1 MTFNVLDITA
11 YLLPEYERRTRE
23 RKLDIAAKIGVSG
36 ACYYRMRKG
45 EGNIGSDATAGA
57 LEMIYGKYP
66 ELVIE
71 AVFKSFFEEDPNLF
85 CNTIVE
91 LLSLERLMQMP
102 EQKKRDGEKYE
113 LALSSYRRIYG

>member
-11 YLLPEYERRTRE
+11 YLLSEYEKRTRE

-45 EGNIGSDATAGA
+45 EGNIRSNATAGA
-57 LEMIYGKYP
+57 LEMVYGECP
-66 ELVIE
+66 DLVIK
-71 AVFKSFFEEDPNLF
+71 AILKIFYEEDPNLF
-85 CNTIVE
+85 CNIIVE
-91 LLSLERLMQMP
+91 LLSLERLMQML

-113 LALSSYRRIYG
+113 LALSGYRRTYE